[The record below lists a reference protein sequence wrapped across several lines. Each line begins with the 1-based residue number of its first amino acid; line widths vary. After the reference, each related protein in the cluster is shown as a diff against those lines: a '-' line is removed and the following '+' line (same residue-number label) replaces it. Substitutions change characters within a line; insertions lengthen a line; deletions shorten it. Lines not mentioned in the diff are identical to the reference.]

1 MLSLFKN
8 SPRKSF
14 KAYVFVHVF
23 FAAIFIIF
31 INRQLSQYFLQ
42 AELTQ
47 QIQVNLVKDIT
58 ACGHLTT
65 NKEAFLVCAYNNGE
79 HNVARLVN
87 HEYVLCSANPSAP
100 SLASRVCHKL
110 SETEL
115 PVPTD
120 LPHGRLGLVGKDNEI
135 WYVARKNDDVHG
147 YALMLPASA
156 AKDLKNKIRGLRDRN
171 LIYTLP
177 FIFLSLGL
185 LTFYVTRLLFKPVQS
200 IKNTLANLE
209 PQHLGRTAEL
219 TSPFYEFDDF
229 VMIFDQLRQR
239 LQKSFV
245 KARRF
250 ASDASHELRTPLT
263 ILRAHAEEMITELP
277 TGSETQIRM
286 RVIADQV
293 DRLIDISGKLLLLSQ
308 ADDHSINLQLER
320 LDLSQ
325 LVWNWA
331 QDARSFDER
340 VVVKHSI
347 QPRLSCQGDRQLL
360 LQLMQNLY
368 TNAINYNT
376 NEAWLRITLK
386 QEADKLLLSFENPSQ
401 DITDDFAERAFDR
414 FYRGPDALAKGI
426 KGYGLG
432 LSLCQEIAKVHG
444 GMITVD
450 ATSNRVCMTLSL
462 SVVA

>member
-8 SPRKSF
+8 DLRKSF
-14 KAYVFVHVF
+14 KTYVFVYIF
-23 FAAIFIIF
+23 FSAIFIIF
-31 INRQLSQYFLQ
+31 IFRQLSQYFLQ
-42 AELTQ
+42 ADLTH
-47 QIQVNLVKDIT
+47 QIQVNLVKDIV
-58 ACGHLTT
+58 ACGHLTN
-65 NKEAFLVCAYNNGE
+65 NKEAFSVCASNNGE
-79 HNVARLVN
+79 HHVARLVN
-87 HEYVLCSANPSAP
+87 NEYVLCIANPSA
-100 SLASRVCHKL
+100 SFLASGVCHKL
-110 SETEL
+110 AETEL

-120 LPHGRLGLVGKDNEI
+120 VPHGRLGLVGKDNEN

-156 AKDLKNKIRGLRDRN
+156 SKDLKNKILQLRDRN

-229 VMIFDQLRQR
+229 VKIFDQLRQR
-239 LQKSFV
+239 LQKSFI

-263 ILRAHAEEMITELP
+263 ILRGHAEEMITELP
-277 TGSETQIRM
+277 TGSEIQIRM

-340 VVVKHSI
+340 VEVKHSI
-347 QPRLSCQGDRQLL
+347 QPRLSCHGDRQLL

-376 NEAWLRITLK
+376 EEAWLRITLK

-401 DITDDFAERAFDR
+401 GITDDFAERAFDR
-414 FYRGPDALAKGI
+414 FYRGPDALDKGI

-432 LSLCQEIAKVHG
+432 LSLCHEIAKVHG

-462 SVVA
+462 PLLA

>member
-1 MLSLFKN
+1 MLSLFNN
-8 SPRKSF
+8 SAGKSF
-14 KAYVFVHVF
+14 KVYVFVHVF
-23 FAAIFIIF
+23 FAATCIIF

-42 AELTQ
+42 SQLTH
-47 QIQVNLVKDIT
+47 QIQSNLLKDVM
-58 ACGHLTT
+58 ACGHLTN
-65 NKEAFLVCAYNNGE
+65 NKEAFLVCTFNNGE

-87 HEYVLCSANPSAP
+87 NDYVLCSANPSAP
-100 SLASRVCHKL
+100 SLAIGVCQKL
-110 SETEL
+110 AETEI
-115 PVPTD
+115 PVQTD
-120 LPHGRLGLVGKDNEI
+120 VPHGRLGIVGKDNET
-135 WYVARKNDDVHG
+135 WYAARKNDDQHG
-147 YALMLPASA
+147 YALMLPVSA
-156 AKDLKNKIRGLRDRN
+156 AHDLKNKIRALRDRN
-171 LIYTLP
+171 LIFTLP
-177 FIFLSLGL
+177 FIILSLGL
-185 LTFYVTRLLFKPVQS
+185 LTFYITRLLFKPVQS
-200 IKNTLANLE
+200 IKNTLTDLE
-209 PQHLGRTAEL
+209 PQHLGRAAEL

-229 VMIFDQLRQR
+229 VKIFDQLRQS
-239 LQKSFV
+239 LQKSFT

-263 ILRAHAEEMITELP
+263 ILRGHAEEMITELP

-308 ADDHSINLQLER
+308 ADDHSIRLQLES

-325 LVWNWA
+325 LVWNWT

-340 VVVKHSI
+340 VEVKHSI

-376 NEAWLRITLK
+376 DQAWLRITLK
-386 QEADKLLLSFENPSQ
+386 QEAGKLLLSFENPSEA
-401 DITDDFAERAFDR
+401 ISADFAERAFDR

-426 KGYGLG
+426 KGHGLG

-444 GMITVD
+444 GMVTVD
-450 ATSNRVCMTLSL
+450 ATADRVCMTLSL
-462 SVVA
+462 PVFT

>member
-1 MLSLFKN
+1 MLYLFKN
-8 SPRKSF
+8 APRKSF
-14 KAYVFVHVF
+14 KAYVFVYIF
-23 FAAIFIIF
+23 FTAIFIIF

-42 AELTQ
+42 ADLSQ
-47 QIQVNLVKDIT
+47 QIKANLVKDIM
-58 ACGHLTT
+58 ACGHLTE
-65 NKEAFLVCAYNNGE
+65 NKEAFSVCALYNGE
-79 HNVARLVN
+79 RNVARLVN
-87 HEYVLCSANPSAP
+87 NEYVLCSASRSA
-100 SLASRVCHKL
+100 SFLADGVCHKL
-110 SETEL
+110 TETEL
-115 PVPTD
+115 PVQTD
-120 LPHGRLGLVGKDNEI
+120 VPHGRLGLVGKDNEA

-147 YALMLPASA
+147 DALMLPVSA
-156 AKDLKNKIRGLRDRN
+156 AKDLKNKIWRLRDRN

-185 LTFYVTRLLFKPVQS
+185 LTLYVTRLLFKPVQS

-209 PQHLGRTAEL
+209 PQHLCRATEL

-229 VMIFDQLRQR
+229 VKIFEQLCQR
-239 LQKSFV
+239 LQKSLI

-263 ILRAHAEEMITELP
+263 ILRGHAEEMITELP

-308 ADDHSINLQLER
+308 ADDQSISLQLER

-331 QDARSFDER
+331 HDARSFDER
-340 VVVKHSI
+340 VEVKHSI

-368 TNAINYNT
+368 TNAVNYNT
-376 NEAWLRITLK
+376 EAAWLRITLK

-414 FYRGPDALAKGI
+414 FYRGPDALSKGI

-450 ATSNRVCMTLSL
+450 VTDERVCMTFSFPLL
-462 SVVA
+462 A